1 MNGFRWKK
9 EGEEVC
15 AALPCGSVGM
25 LLTNKEGDCTVSLQ
39 GMDAQGVFYVWCR
52 AKLRV
57 GDSLT
62 VGLEAVEEA
71 DVSEP
76 ISVRDARD
84 EEAERRLL
92 LDSYHRLR
100 QELIGEGL
108 LAE

>member
-1 MNGFRWKK
+1 MRTDWFIFYDDQLLLRHDATGGRIP
-9 EGEEVC
+9 EGPVAPLVIDHWIEATFDDGTTGRV
-15 AALPCGSVGM
+15 A
-25 LLTNKEGDCTVSLQ
+25 TV
-39 GMDAQGVFYVWCR
+39 DAPE
-52 AKLRV
+52 AE
-57 GDSLT
+57 
-62 VGLEAVEEA
+62 EAVEEA